1 MTTAV
6 AATELFG
13 PDGAIGRA
21 WGTIPTVVRDG
32 PLTAL
37 LPGAD
42 ELLATPLLRP
52 PFITVLDEGTPV
64 APSRYCRAEAFASPG
79 RAEQIVDADALDGLL
94 SAGAAVKFNRLELW
108 SPAVAALASEIGA
121 ARGKKVK
128 VWGFLSPHAQR
139 LVPAHRDPA
148 HVVAVQ
154 LDGRKGW
161 ILGGPCP
168 EEAWSA
174 MKTPE
179 PGEETRVELEAGD
192 ILYLPYGYAHC
203 AAAETS
209 SSFHISFALEGTTA
223 GELRHRIVK
232 HVVDRLDGTD
242 STEVGEHNL
251 AAIAAELHG
260 VLDEAARAVAALPGR
275 DGVERIHAGDTA
287 EVIDRLLG
295 SDAP

>member
-13 PDGAIGRA
+13 PDGEIGRA
-21 WGTIPTVVRDG
+21 WGTVPTVVRNG
-32 PLTAL
+32 PLAAL
-37 LPGAD
+37 MPGAD

-52 PFITVLDEGTPV
+52 PFITVLDGGTPV
-64 APSRYCRAEAFASPG
+64 PASRYCRTEHFASPG
-79 RAEQIVDADALDGLL
+79 RAEQIVDPGALDAVLA
-94 SAGAAVKFNRLELW
+94 AGAAVKFNRLELW
-108 SPAVAALASEIGA
+108 SPVVAALASEIGA
-121 ARGKKVK
+121 ACGRKVK

-139 LVPAHRDPA
+139 LVPSHRDPA

-168 EEAWSA
+168 EGAWSA
-174 MKTPE
+174 MSAPV

-232 HVVDRLDGTD
+232 HVVDRLDGDD

-251 AAIAAELHG
+251 AAIAAELSH
-260 VLDEAARAVAALPGR
+260 VLGEAARSAAALPDR

-287 EVIDRLLG
+287 EVIDRLLTPG
-295 SDAP
+295 AP